1 MAAGL
6 PVIWR
11 ISDLQAN
18 DQKLRQFPWQA
29 TSRNGIAASQN
40 YQASEVGARIL
51 RNGGNAMD
59 AAVATAFALGVL
71 EPWMSGLGS
80 VGYLLVKEP
89 GSSPRLIDFSART
102 PANLNVADYPIV
114 TGESSSLF
122 PWPRVRYD
130 RNALGP
136 LSVCAPTMAMGMEL
150 GWMHFGSREWSAL
163 LEPAVHLADSRLTVD
178 WQAQLFITSAATGL
192 ATNAIS
198 AASYLSSNGV
208 GKTVSLSTTSD
219 NVVDMGQLSS
229 TLQTIA
235 RLGAAETLNGAI
247 ARGIVDDVAS
257 LGGILTLQD
266 LEASAPSIKQP
277 ALFEYQGIQLW
288 ATPEN
293 AGGVTL
299 IETLGELAKH
309 GQCGTDQVMLFT
321 KLADAGI
328 KALNTRMKEMGDCDL
343 TVNHPSC
350 TTSFN
355 VVDKDG
361 MAVSATL
368 TLVSPFG
375 SKVLSPTT
383 GIMLNNAVSWFDPKP
398 GKLNSLAAGKR
409 CLSNMCP
416 IILDLGNGQII
427 CAGAAGGRKIIPAV
441 SQIAAFLCFSDLS
454 LAEAISLPRINYQED
469 GIICANRNLDP
480 DIIAALRQQWTVNL
494 ITPAIYPHH
503 FSILTAGLG
512 HGQLQSG
519 YADPFYL
526 SSGVATA

>member
-18 DQKLRQFPWQA
+18 DQELREFPSQA
-29 TSRNGIAASQN
+29 TSGNGVVVSQN

-59 AAVATAFALGVL
+59 AAVATAFALGVP

-80 VGYLLVKEP
+80 VGYLLIKAP
-89 GSSPRLIDFSART
+89 GSSPQLIDFGART

-114 TGESSSLF
+114 TGESRSLF
-122 PWPRVRYD
+122 PWPRVRDD

-150 GWMHFGSREWSAL
+150 GWKRFGSREWSTL
-163 LEPAVHLADSRLTVD
+163 LEPAVQLANAGLTID
-178 WQAQLFITSAATGL
+178 WQAQLFITSAATEL
-192 ATNAIS
+192 ATNAVS
-198 AASYLSSNGV
+198 AASYLSSNRV
-208 GKTVSLSTTSD
+208 GKTVSLSNISN
-219 NVVDMGQLSS
+219 NVVAMGQLSS

-235 RLGAAETLNGAI
+235 RLGAAETLNGTI
-247 ARGIVDDVAS
+247 ARGIVDDVAG
-257 LGGILTLQD
+257 LGGVLTLQD
-266 LEASAPSIKQP
+266 LEASAPSIRQP
-277 ALFEYQGIQLW
+277 ALFEHQGIRLW
-288 ATPEN
+288 AVPEN

-309 GQCGTDQVMLFT
+309 GQCGADQVMLFT
-321 KLADAGI
+321 RLADAGTR
-328 KALNTRMKEMGDCDL
+328 ALNTRMKEMGDCDL
-343 TVNHPSC
+343 AVNHPSC

-398 GKLNSLAAGKR
+398 RQAQFSRGWKKMFKQHVPDHPGTWEWTDNLRRRSR
-409 CLSNMCP
+409 WTQ
-416 IILDLGNGQII
+416 DYT
-427 CAGAAGGRKIIPAV
+427 GR
-441 SQIAAFLCFSDLS
+441 F
-454 LAEAISLPRINYQED
+454 
-469 GIICANRNLDP
+469 ANR
-480 DIIAALRQQWTVNL
+480 
-494 ITPAIYPHH
+494 
-503 FSILTAGLG
+503 GLFV
-512 HGQLQSG
+512 L
-519 YADPFYL
+519 L
-526 SSGVATA
+526 